1 MKIPVLKKNSLL
13 KRVLGIALSVSLE
26 LATLFGAFSLFTA
39 TAQADDVEH
48 YELWIGNDEFTSEN
62 LTIDSNDMFENVGG
76 STFIY
81 NGSAVFNPETNT
93 LTLCYFACVAAKQWS
108 ILMDSATQRSIHY
121 SAVITYK
128 GNRELNIV
136 LEGRN
141 KIVNSS
147 SINIV
152 YPDTEIRYGLYS
164 TAPVHITAN
173 GEGENVGKMTVNAGS
188 RENGTAK
195 GIRVDTNPGS
205 LGSLSIDKGEVNAIA
220 GTAGNTYGIDVYR
233 LTISGGVLN
242 AEAGASNAGGSY
254 GISATYLTMN
264 GGSVIAAAESSA
276 SHLGVGMMIPEDL
289 VIGNATLIAEG
300 EGQAIAVDA
309 SQFTNSYPGTGWTNR
324 AGTEGETVIPVEEG
338 YSFPAA
344 TFRRVEFTR
353 RPVLTVVSGDG
364 DCVYEGN
371 ATVTITA
378 DQPTAGKRF
387 AGWTTD
393 DDALIQDPS
402 SPQTTIVL
410 GGGDVTVT
418 ANYEDMERVANV
430 TFSPAGG
437 TYSSAQ
443 NVTLSCATSGAN
455 IYYTTDGS
463 TPTSSSTLYTGAI
476 NVSET
481 KTIKAIAIKAGMLD
495 SEVASATYTISI
507 IDNNEENGNDDEA
520 NETDDDEE
528 KDAWELKFGDNEYWQ
543 ALDDLRKRLVPL
555 DYEDK
560 SGSPMYMEGMDLA
573 WNSVGGKFYWY
584 EDCIKQGTYFDTR
597 SAIGYGSIRGRE
609 IYDPATDSW
618 FWLDSIYYGA
628 RAADKEVWIPYIY
641 QEEIDWYDDDEKLR
655 EIAALSD
662 KGMEDCVYDA
672 MKNKK
677 GKWTRYGVDGKMLK
691 GWVTIEGEL
700 ADIYPDQAG
709 NTYYYDTVT
718 GLMAKGVVTLNGVKY
733 SFNEITGALEK

>member
-39 TAQADDVEH
+39 TAQADVVH
-48 YELWIGNDEFTSEN
+48 YDLWIGNDEFTSEN
-62 LTIDSNDMFENVGG
+62 LTINSNGMSDSDDGFY
-76 STFIY
+76 Y

-93 LTLCYFACVAAKQWS
+93 LTLHNFACVGAYQWS
-108 ILMDSATQRSIHY
+108 IVMDTTTQRSTHY
-121 SAVITYK
+121 SSVITYN
-128 GNRELNIV
+128 GSSDLYIV

-141 KIVNSS
+141 NIANYSTA
-147 SINIV
+147 NIV
-152 YPDTEIRYGLYS
+152 SPDTEVRYGMYS
-164 TAPVHITAN
+164 KAPVHITAN
-173 GEGENVGKMTVNAGS
+173 GEGENVGKLTVNAGS
-188 RENGTAK
+188 MENGTAI
-195 GIRVDTNPGS
+195 GIEVDTNPES

-276 SHLGVGMMIPEDL
+276 SHLGVGMMIPANL

-300 EGQAIAVDA
+300 DERAIAVNA
-309 SQFTNSYPGTGWTNR
+309 SLFTNSYPGLGWTNR

-344 TFRRVEFTR
+344 TFKRVEFTR
-353 RPVLTVVSGDG
+353 RPVLTVVNGDG

-378 DQPTAGKRF
+378 DQPAAGKRF

-418 ANYEDMERVANV
+418 ANYEDLERVSNV

-443 NVTLSCATSGAN
+443 NVTLS
-455 IYYTTDGS
+455 
-463 TPTSSSTLYTGAI
+463 
-476 NVSET
+476 
-481 KTIKAIAIKAGMLD
+481 
-495 SEVASATYTISI
+495 
-507 IDNNEENGNDDEA
+507 
-520 NETDDDEE
+520 
-528 KDAWELKFGDNEYWQ
+528 
-543 ALDDLRKRLVPL
+543 
-555 DYEDK
+555 
-560 SGSPMYMEGMDLA
+560 
-573 WNSVGGKFYWY
+573 
-584 EDCIKQGTYFDTR
+584 
-597 SAIGYGSIRGRE
+597 
-609 IYDPATDSW
+609 
-618 FWLDSIYYGA
+618 
-628 RAADKEVWIPYIY
+628 
-641 QEEIDWYDDDEKLR
+641 
-655 EIAALSD
+655 
-662 KGMEDCVYDA
+662 
-672 MKNKK
+672 
-677 GKWTRYGVDGKMLK
+677 
-691 GWVTIEGEL
+691 
-700 ADIYPDQAG
+700 
-709 NTYYYDTVT
+709 
-718 GLMAKGVVTLNGVKY
+718 
-733 SFNEITGALEK
+733 